1 MKNIKRQKFGGRTK
15 GTPNRNTREIRDN
28 FQKLIEN
35 NMELLQQDI
44 SEMNPKD
51 RVKTV
56 LDLARF
62 VIPTLKAVDLSASAE
77 SDITPVII
85 NLGHGIDP
93 SL

>member
-1 MKNIKRQKFGGRTK
+1 MGNIKRQKFGGRVK
-15 GTPNRNTREIRDN
+15 GTPNRNNKEIRDN

-35 NMELLQQDI
+35 NMDQLQQDI

-62 VIPTLKAVDLSASAE
+62 VIPTLKSVDLSASAE
-77 SDITPVII
+77 SEIAPVII
-85 NLGHGIDP
+85 NLGRGIDP
-93 SL
+93 NL